1 MPSCQTKLG
10 LRHNSTCIEGS
21 KLYWNSTHKCQ
32 VSQNLLYQRAHDIC
46 SGIFRPS
53 YSRTFGGNHFPI
65 SEICWEH
72 LIKYYSVMRSVVLQS
87 CTALVLLIAN
97 VLLCSSVAKRKTD
110 NCYEAEREKRSVNTN
125 VRCVQEEK
133 EVIKKKLKKCA
144 RITWKK

>member
-1 MPSCQTKLG
+1 M
-10 LRHNSTCIEGS
+10 
-21 KLYWNSTHKCQ
+21 
-32 VSQNLLYQRAHDIC
+32 
-46 SGIFRPS
+46 
-53 YSRTFGGNHFPI
+53 
-65 SEICWEH
+65 
-72 LIKYYSVMRSVVLQS
+72 LQS

-144 RITWKK
+144 RIT